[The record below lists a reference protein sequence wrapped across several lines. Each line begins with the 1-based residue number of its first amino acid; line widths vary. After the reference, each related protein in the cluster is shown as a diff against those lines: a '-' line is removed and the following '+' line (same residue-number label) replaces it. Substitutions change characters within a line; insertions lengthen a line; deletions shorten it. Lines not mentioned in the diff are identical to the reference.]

1 MTEVDNYEQNKKQQK
16 EAGSRDI
23 GQIKQG
29 IKCVEAT
36 KRENESSIHVKTAC
50 KGVAEETIPKLLKHQ

>member
-1 MTEVDNYEQNKKQQK
+1 MTEVDNYEQNNKQHM

-29 IKCVEAT
+29 IKCVEASN
-36 KRENESSIHVKTAC
+36 RESKMKAQFT
-50 KGVAEETIPKLLKHQ
+50 

>member
-23 GQIKQG
+23 GHIKQG
-29 IKCVEAT
+29 IKCVDASNKER
-36 KRENESSIHVKTAC
+36 K
-50 KGVAEETIPKLLKHQ
+50 